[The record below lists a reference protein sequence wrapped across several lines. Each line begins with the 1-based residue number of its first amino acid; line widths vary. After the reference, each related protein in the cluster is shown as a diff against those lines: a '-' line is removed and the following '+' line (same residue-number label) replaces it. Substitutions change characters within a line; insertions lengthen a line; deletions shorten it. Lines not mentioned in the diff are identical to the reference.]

1 MKQCLVDIYRRTY
14 KRNYETKQRTAL
26 GAKRAKF
33 IEGRIKGRKKKKTSI
48 KRFIIT

>member
-14 KRNYETKQRTAL
+14 KRNYETKQRSAL

-33 IEGRIKGRKKKKTSI
+33 IEGHIKEKKTSI
-48 KRFIIT
+48 KRLIIT